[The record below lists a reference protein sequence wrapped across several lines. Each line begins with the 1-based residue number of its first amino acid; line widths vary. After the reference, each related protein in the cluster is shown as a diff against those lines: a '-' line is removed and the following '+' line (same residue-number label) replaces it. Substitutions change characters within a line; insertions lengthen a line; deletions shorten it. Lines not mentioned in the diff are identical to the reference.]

1 MSIPLAWIGVHICY
15 LADTDYLHSY
25 LALLQVLLQQLLMVL
40 PHLLPSAPP
49 LPHHLLATG
58 SSLESPSAAVLH
70 S

>member
-1 MSIPLAWIGVHICY
+1 MSIPLVWIGVHICY

-25 LALLQVLLQQLLMVL
+25 LALLLLLLQQLLMVL

-49 LPHHLLATG
+49 PPHLLATG
-58 SSLESPSAAVLH
+58 SSLELPSAAALH